1 MSFSSIEVNKLQDLN
16 PFEKIGKE
24 WLLITAG
31 NKQNFNT
38 MTASWGNFGVL
49 WNKNIATVFIRPQRY
64 TFEFM
69 EKSDYYTLSFFNGE
83 YKKELTFCGRNSGKD
98 VDKVKEVGFTPIFDK
113 PAPYFKEA
121 KLVFVCKKLYSQY
134 IDPKNFLDKNLE
146 KNYELHDYHKFY
158 IGEIIDCLVRK

>member
-1 MSFSSIEVNKLQDLN
+1 MSFSSIEVNKLKDLN
-16 PFEKIGKE
+16 PFKKIGKE

-31 NKQNFNT
+31 SKEHFNT

-83 YKKELTFCGRNSGKD
+83 YKKELMFCGRNSGKD
-98 VDKVKEVGFTPIFDK
+98 VDKVKEIGFTPVFDK
-113 PAPYFKEA
+113 LAPYFKEA

-134 IDPKNFLDKNLE
+134 INPKNFLDENLE